1 MLTTKLVWTLCSD
14 VEGACFKVVKRAW
27 TKSLCSLEFFFLL
40 DLFSN
45 FFLEECSSLIP
56 FCFPLFIMLKVMM
69 TIRDAYL
76 LSGSQWGYIHFEAIS
91 VYKLGVYFDA
101 IHENWKTVCCF
112 NQNLYHTVF
121 LPDWT
126 LEKWALSSFAFQHC

>member
-1 MLTTKLVWTLCSD
+1 MLTTKLMWTLCSD

-76 LSGSQWGYIHFEAIS
+76 LSGSQWGDILFEGEFLFLH
-91 VYKLGVYFDA
+91 VKLSQFIKFSWFQNVLL
-101 IHENWKTVCCF
+101 VSS
-112 NQNLYHTVF
+112 NQNLKNQQKVF
-121 LPDWT
+121 QDFCPCL
-126 LEKWALSSFAFQHC
+126 

>member
-1 MLTTKLVWTLCSD
+1 MSTLCSD

-27 TKSLCSLEFFFLL
+27 TKSLCSLEVFFL

-76 LSGSQWGYIHFEAIS
+76 LSGSQWGDILFKGKFLFLNVKLIKFINCAFILMRFMKTEKLFTVSTIIYIRSCMVLFPRSIFMAAH
-91 VYKLGVYFDA
+91 
-101 IHENWKTVCCF
+101 
-112 NQNLYHTVF
+112 
-121 LPDWT
+121 
-126 LEKWALSSFAFQHC
+126 

>member
-1 MLTTKLVWTLCSD
+1 MLTTKLMSTLCSA
-14 VEGACFKVVKRAW
+14 EGACFKVVKRAW

-76 LSGSQWGYIHFEAIS
+76 LSGSQWGDILFEGEFLFLH
-91 VYKLGVYFDA
+91 VKLSQFIKFSWFQNVLL
-101 IHENWKTVCCF
+101 VSS
-112 NQNLYHTVF
+112 NQNLKNQQKVF
-121 LPDWT
+121 QDFCPCL
-126 LEKWALSSFAFQHC
+126 

>member
-1 MLTTKLVWTLCSD
+1 MYVRAISLFCIQASYIYYVPNRKGSLYLNWILTTKLMWTLCSD

-27 TKSLCSLEFFFLL
+27 TKSLCSLEGFFFL

-76 LSGSQWGYIHFEAIS
+76 LSGPQWGDILFEREFLLHSCKAIS
-91 VYKLGVYFDA
+91 QF
-101 IHENWKTVCCF
+101 
-112 NQNLYHTVF
+112 
-121 LPDWT
+121 
-126 LEKWALSSFAFQHC
+126 